1 MLTTEDTVVSY
12 SGQFLDDKRSG
23 RVDEL
28 TVGPNKELLFRGRM
42 NRQEQIHDKGTLE
55 IDTAYVTALM
65 GVADSEMIKYKRNQ
79 GKVSY
84 MGGFEENKFS
94 GKGTLEYEDGSR
106 FESEFVNNQKQ
117 GPAKFILPDGH
128 CYAGVYANNIADPK
142 LDEFGPRF

>member
-65 GVADSEMIKYKRNQ
+65 GVADSEMIKYKRN
-79 GKVSY
+79 
-84 MGGFEENKFS
+84 
-94 GKGTLEYEDGSR
+94 
-106 FESEFVNNQKQ
+106 
-117 GPAKFILPDGH
+117 
-128 CYAGVYANNIADPK
+128 
-142 LDEFGPRF
+142 